1 MFAIN
6 QNFDGS
12 LGRNFADN
20 WFVTIRK
27 FVGMRIRG

>member
-12 LGRNFADN
+12 LGRNFVGY
-20 WFVTIRK
+20 WFITIRK
-27 FVGMRIRG
+27 FVGM